1 MSTLSGVGDMLDFMF
16 FDDDSVA
23 PSTGV
28 PMKWHVSTTF
38 DMLTA
43 ARETIAK
50 VGAVSFEAEEL
61 ETALRALAAER
72 GWKVGDL
79 FMALRI
85 ATTGK
90 TATPPLL
97 DIFVALGYERTLA
110 RLDRGAQRLAGAPPP
125 G

>member
-1 MSTLSGVGDMLDFMF
+1 L
-16 FDDDSVA
+16 
-23 PSTGV
+23 
-28 PMKWHVSTTF
+28 KWHVSTTF
-38 DMLTA
+38 DMLSA

-50 VGAVSFEAEEL
+50 VGAVSFESEEL

-97 DIFVALGYERTLA
+97 EIFVALGYERTLA
-110 RLDRGAQRLAGAPPP
+110 RLDRGRQRLEAAPP